1 MRFVALLGAS
11 TVKRHV
17 DAALDAARAEEPTPP
32 AGAVVE
38 DVLARA
44 SAEAR
49 RGLGEVLNG
58 TGILLHTNLGR
69 APLAREALDA
79 IGDATAG
86 ASNLEYDLDAGS
98 RGSRYD
104 RLGALLRAATGA
116 EDGLVVNNCAAAVL
130 LVLDTFARAPDGSA
144 REVIVARN
152 QLVEI
157 GGGFRLPEVLARS
170 GSRLV
175 EVGATNKVRIGDYER
190 ALGPSTA
197 LLLRA
202 HPSNYRIEGFV
213 SEVSGAELVALGRRA
228 GLPVVE
234 DLGSG
239 ALVDLRAYGLPRE
252 RTVQDAVADGID
264 LIAFSGDKLLGGPQ
278 AGIIVG
284 RTALVKRLR
293 ANPLLRALRIGA
305 PTIAALAATLR
316 LHLDPAGRERIPFYR
331 MLATPL
337 DELRLRAAAL
347 CAQLEGLD
355 LRIDDVAGYVGG
367 GALPLAPLKSVAVA
381 WRPARADANA
391 AAARLRGGAPPVVA
405 RVAGDR
411 VLIDLR
417 AIPSQR
423 DGDVAAALRAA
434 AP

>member
-1 MRFVALLGAS
+1 M
-11 TVKRHV
+11 
-17 DAALDAARAEEPTPP
+17 
-32 AGAVVE
+32 
-38 DVLARA
+38 
-44 SAEAR
+44 
-49 RGLGEVLNG
+49 
-58 TGILLHTNLGR
+58 
-69 APLAREALDA
+69 
-79 IGDATAG
+79 
-86 ASNLEYDLDAGS
+86 
-98 RGSRYD
+98 
-104 RLGALLRAATGA
+104 
-116 EDGLVVNNCAAAVL
+116 
-130 LVLDTFARAPDGSA
+130 
-144 REVIVARN
+144 
-152 QLVEI
+152 
-157 GGGFRLPEVLARS
+157 
-170 GSRLV
+170 
-175 EVGATNKVRIGDYER
+175 
-190 ALGPSTA
+190 
-197 LLLRA
+197 RA

-239 ALVDLRAYGLPRE
+239 ALLDLRAYGLPRE

-284 RTALVKRLR
+284 RTALVK
-293 ANPLLRALRIGA
+293 
-305 PTIAALAATLR
+305 
-316 LHLDPAGRERIPFYR
+316 
-331 MLATPL
+331 
-337 DELRLRAAAL
+337 LRLRAAAL

-355 LRIDDVAGYVGG
+355 VRIDDVAGYVGG